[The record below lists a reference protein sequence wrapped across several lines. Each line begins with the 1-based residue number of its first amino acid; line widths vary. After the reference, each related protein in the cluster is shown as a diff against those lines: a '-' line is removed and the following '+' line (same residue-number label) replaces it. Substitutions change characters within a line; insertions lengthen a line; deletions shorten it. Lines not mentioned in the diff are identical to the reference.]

1 MENNQETNQKKKF
14 IGIQFECCN
23 VYRRIYVNK
32 DNTAYTGNCPKCFRK
47 VSVRIGE
54 GGTSNRFFK
63 AI

>member
-1 MENNQETNQKKKF
+1 MENNQGANRGKKF

-32 DNTAYTGNCPKCFRK
+32 DNTAYTGNCPKCFSK
-47 VSVRIGE
+47 VHVRIGE

-63 AI
+63 AV